1 LKQLTINGGRFMKRI
16 RLLAILTL
24 LVVAFALAAVGCQG
38 QQKEEAAAPE
48 EPSSEKAAPT
58 AKAQP
63 QLPPPSR
70 APIPEPEPEPE
81 AVPEPEPEK
90 IILTVPAGTILD
102 VSFNQDLSSKTNNVG
117 DAFSA
122 QVINDVV
129 LGRDNVIPAGSTV
142 LGTVTQAKALDKK
155 IGGKAELA
163 LDFSR
168 IELTSGETVTIRAEF
183 AEAGKSETAK
193 DTATIGGATAGG
205 AILGK
210 ILRKDKKNEGKA
222 TVIGAVLG
230 AAVGTVIA
238 AKTEG
243 EEVMIPAGTQ
253 ISLQLTEPAQVS
265 ITP

>member
-1 LKQLTINGGRFMKRI
+1 MRRSK
-16 RLLAILTL
+16 LLAILTL
-24 LVVAFALAAVGCQG
+24 SAMVFVLIAVGCQAP
-38 QQKEEAAAPE
+38 QKEEAAAPE
-48 EPSSEKAAPT
+48 EEVVPEKPSAEEVAPT
-58 AKAQP
+58 KKARP

-70 APIPEPEPEPE
+70 APAPETEAEAAQEPEPEPEP
-81 AVPEPEPEK
+81 
-90 IILTVPAGTILD
+90 IIVTVPAGIILD
-102 VSFNQDLSSKTNNVG
+102 VSFMEDLSSKTNSVG
-117 DAFSA
+117 DTFSA

-129 LGRDNVIPAGSTV
+129 LGRDVVFPAGSMV
-142 LGTVTQAKALDKK
+142 IGTVTQAKSLDKK

-163 LDFSR
+163 LDFSEV
-168 IELTSGETVTIRAEF
+168 ELPSGETVAIRASF

-205 AILGK
+205 ALLGK
-210 ILRKDKKNEGKA
+210 ILRKDKKNEDKA

-243 EEVMIPAGTQ
+243 EEVHIPAGTQ
-253 ISLQLTEPAQVS
+253 ISLQLTEPAKVP

>member
-1 LKQLTINGGRFMKRI
+1 MKRSK
-16 RLLAILTL
+16 LLAILTL
-24 LVVAFALAAVGCQG
+24 LAMAFALLAVGCQAK
-38 QQKEEAAAPE
+38 QPEEAAAPE
-48 EPSSEKAAPT
+48 EPSAEKAAPT
-58 AKAQP
+58 VKAQP

-70 APIPEPEPEPE
+70 APAPEPE
-81 AVPEPEPEK
+81 AEPTPEPAPEP
-90 IILTVPAGTILD
+90 ILVTVPAGIILD
-102 VSFNQDLSSKTNNVG
+102 VSFMQDLSSNMNNVG
-117 DAFSA
+117 DTFIT

-129 LGRDNVIPAGSTV
+129 LGRDVVFPAGSTV
-142 LGTVTQAKALDKK
+142 VGTVTQAKSLDKK

-163 LDFSR
+163 LDFSK
-168 IELTSGETVTIRAEF
+168 IELPSGESLAIRAAF

-205 AILGK
+205 ALLGK
-210 ILRKDKKNEGKA
+210 ILRKDKKNEDKA
-222 TVIGAVLG
+222 TVIGAILG

-253 ISLQLTEPAQVS
+253 ISLQLTEPAQVP